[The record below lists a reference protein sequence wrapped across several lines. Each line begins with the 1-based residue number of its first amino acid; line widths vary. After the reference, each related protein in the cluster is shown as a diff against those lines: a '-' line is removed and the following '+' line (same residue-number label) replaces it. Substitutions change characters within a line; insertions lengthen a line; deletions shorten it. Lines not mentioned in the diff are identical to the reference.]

1 MAMGDNPNVA
11 FHIVRGITRQ
21 EFDTGIAILLVKQ
34 NARKAL
40 SICDKA
46 CEVENGMINIC
57 GTGKEPLNSE
67 EVKKAYLGA

>member
-46 CEVENGMINIC
+46 
-57 GTGKEPLNSE
+57 
-67 EVKKAYLGA
+67 